1 MLKYKT
7 SQPLSAKNLY
17 PHNDTGAP
25 KTGPCVTP
33 NSVCDAL
40 ERDGAPVLLVVGRFH
55 GDFDGGT
62 VARIQGMRPGI
73 DVRYVVMV
81 GSPSGPLRPEDRGR
95 GDFVIYTDARRANE

>member
-7 SQPLSAKNLY
+7 NQPLSAKNLY

-40 ERDGAPVLLVVGRFH
+40 DTWSAPLPPTHTLVVAAAAC
-55 GDFDGGT
+55 GT
-62 VARIQGMRPGI
+62 QLP
-73 DVRYVVMV
+73 
-81 GSPSGPLRPEDRGR
+81 
-95 GDFVIYTDARRANE
+95 

>member
-7 SQPLSAKNLY
+7 NQPLSAKNLY

-40 ERDGAPVLLVVGRFH
+40 DTWSAPHPHAHTLMCLVVAA
-55 GDFDGGT
+55 
-62 VARIQGMRPGI
+62 VP
-73 DVRYVVMV
+73 
-81 GSPSGPLRPEDRGR
+81 PPLLLLLLLLLLLPPLLLLRSAQLP
-95 GDFVIYTDARRANE
+95 